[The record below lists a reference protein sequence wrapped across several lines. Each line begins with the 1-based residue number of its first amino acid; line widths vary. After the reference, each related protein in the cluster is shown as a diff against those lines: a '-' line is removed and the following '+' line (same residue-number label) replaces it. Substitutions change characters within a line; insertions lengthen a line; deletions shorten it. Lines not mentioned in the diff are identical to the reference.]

1 MKSAARSPGGDPY
14 WDDPVFWRILA
25 DGRMDERIGALAA
38 KSANFGFLLQHEPL
52 LVLYGA
58 GAEAAIFSDPNGA
71 IVKARQFGEVLATGL
86 VRRSG
91 VKVAGHRQVDRLRAL
106 EHEGFL
112 HGDVGPAFD
121 HLRGIGNR
129 AVHHHLGSDGDP
141 GSQRAALEAV
151 QICFRL
157 GVWFHRLLT
166 GSRDQMPFIPPDPST
181 AADYVRRE
189 EITALGAALEHAR
202 LALVEARLTFED
214 SASRAEAEAE
224 ARRRAEAE
232 LAQARAAQQ
241 ELAALAAELR
251 HELAAVRRQF
261 DASRPSSTLEE
272 RERLS
277 TNAELAARE
286 PLGEAQVRSQLDRM
300 LGDAGWS
307 VQDSGVGQDLWAAQ
321 GVALREVTT
330 TAGRADYLL
339 YVGRKLVGVIEAK
352 REGADLTAAEQ
363 QADGYAEHLTAGQRR
378 AAWRPELPFRYA
390 SDGGAT
396 RFRNALDPDSRSRLV
411 SFFHRPETLARWMHD
426 ADEDMQAPTYRA
438 RLRLRLPELI
448 TEGLR
453 PAQVEAVRG
462 LERSLASGRERAL
475 IQMAT
480 GAGKTHTAVTF
491 SYRLLR
497 YAKAERILF
506 LVDRN
511 NLGSQARSEFENYTT
526 PEDGERFTRLYNVQQ
541 LTGSDMLASSKIVIS
556 TIQRLFLALSGK
568 PVPAGDGDDLD
579 SYETDQDITVCYN
592 AQFPPETFDLIIV
605 DECHRSIYGK
615 WRSVLEYF
623 DSPIVGLT
631 ATPVAQTFGF
641 FGMNLVSEY
650 TYEQAVADGV
660 NVDFDVYRIKTDI
673 SESGA
678 LIAAGTTVPVRD
690 RRTRR
695 QRYED
700 LDDDFRYG
708 AADVG
713 VRVMSKGQMRTV
725 IETFRDR
732 LYTEIFPERGK
743 IPDDRRM
750 VPKTLIFA
758 KNDEH
763 AEEIVETVRDAFGR
777 GNDFCAKIT
786 HKARRP
792 HELLASF
799 RNSAQLRIAVTV
811 DMIATGTDVKALECL
826 IFMRE
831 VRSWAYFE
839 QMKGRA
845 ARTIAQTEFQ
855 AVTPDLPEKTRFVI
869 VDAVG
874 VTENPKVDAA
884 PLERDPVQRQSLEK
898 LLRKV
903 AAGECDSDDVS
914 TLGSRLARLNRDLE
928 DRPRDRE
935 ELARLAG
942 QPLHTIARALID
954 AVSVDAQEEAKSRG
968 GDAALRELL
977 GTALEPLASNAELRT
992 RILEIRRAVN
1002 IVYDLNNADQL
1013 LDAGPVAS
1021 AATAASTLTQWR
1033 EYLAGDD
1040 GEIAAWHTAYAQRT
1054 ASPREVFG
1062 HLEDLATRIARPPRR
1077 WTHDTL
1083 WRAYEAAGLTAA
1095 SGGARHGVADLAA
1108 IIRFELGA
1116 DDHLRPYAATIDR
1129 RYRAWL
1135 ASRERDGARFTDEQ
1149 LWWLDNIAQA
1159 TAMTVRF
1166 DTADLDHV
1174 PFSSRGGTDGFL
1186 AAFGDDQ
1193 AVSILR
1199 ELDQDL
1205 TA

>member
-1 MKSAARSPGGDPY
+1 MDK
-14 WDDPVFWRILA
+14 RI
-25 DGRMDERIGALAA
+25 EALAA
-38 KSANFGFLLQHEPL
+38 KSLNFGFLLQYEPL

-71 IVKARQFGEVLATGL
+71 ITKTRQFGEVLATAL

-91 VKVAGHRQVDRLRAL
+91 IRVAGSRQIDRLRAL

-112 HGDVGPAFD
+112 HGDVSPAFD
-121 HLRGIGNR
+121 YLRDAGNR
-129 AVHHHLGSDGDP
+129 AIHHHLGTDGGP
-141 GSQRAALEAV
+141 RSQRAALEAV
-151 QICFRL
+151 QTCFRL

-166 GSRDQMPFIPPDPST
+166 GSRDQMPFIPPASPAPAGDVGNDS
-181 AADYVRRE
+181 AAALG
-189 EITALGAALEHAR
+189 TALEQAR
-202 LALVEARLTFED
+202 AALVEARLTFEG
-214 SASRAEAEAE
+214 SASRMEAEAR

-232 LAQARAAQQ
+232 LAKARAAQQ
-241 ELAALAAELR
+241 ELAALAAEMR
-251 HELAAVRRQF
+251 QDLAAIRRQF
-261 DASRPSSTLEE
+261 DASQPPATLPE

-277 TNAELAARE
+277 TNAEIAARE
-286 PLGEAQVRSQLDRM
+286 PLGEAQVRQQLDRM
-300 LGDAGWS
+300 LADAGWS
-307 VQDSGVGQDLWAAQ
+307 VQDHGVGQDLWAAQ
-321 GVALREVTT
+321 GVAIREVTT
-330 TAGRADYLL
+330 MAGRADYLL
-339 YVGRKLVGVIEAK
+339 YVSRKLVGVIEAK

-378 AAWRPELPFRYA
+378 VAWRPALAFRYA

-396 RFRNALDPDSRSRLV
+396 RFRNALDPESRSRLV
-411 SFFHRPETLARWMHD
+411 SFFHRPDTLARWMHD
-426 ADEDMQAPTYRA
+426 ADDDNQAPTYRA

-453 PAQVEAVRG
+453 PAQVDAVMG
-462 LERSLASGRERAL
+462 LERSLASGRDRAL

-480 GAGKTHTAVTF
+480 GAGKTYAAATF

-511 NLGSQARSEFENYTT
+511 NLGGQARNEFENYTT
-526 PEDGERFTRLYNVQQ
+526 PEDGEKFTRLYNVQQ
-541 LTGSDMLASSKIVIS
+541 LTGSDMLASSKVVVS
-556 TIQRLFLALSGK
+556 TIQRLFLALSGSTF
-568 PVPAGDGDDLD
+568 PAGDAEDDAD
-579 SYETDQDITVCYN
+579 PYEVDKAITVRYN
-592 AQFPPETFDLIIV
+592 PQFPPETFDLVIV

-623 DSPIVGLT
+623 DAPIVGLT

-708 AADVG
+708 SADIG
-713 VRVMSKGQMRTV
+713 VRVMSRGQMLTV

-732 LYTEIFPERGK
+732 LYTEIFPERSK
-743 IPDDRRM
+743 APEDRRM

-763 AEEIVETVRDAFGR
+763 AEEIVETVRDVFGR

-845 ARTIAQTEFQ
+845 ARTISRTEFQ

-884 PLERDPVQRQSLEK
+884 PLERDPVQRQSLDK

-903 AAGECDSDDVS
+903 AAGECDSEDVS

-935 ELARLAG
+935 ELERLAG
-942 QPLHTIARALID
+942 QPLHGIARALID
-954 AVSVDAQEEAKSRG
+954 AVSTDAQEDARVRG
-968 GDAALRELL
+968 GDTALRELL
-977 GTALEPLASNAELRT
+977 STALEPLAGNAELRA
-992 RILEIRRAVN
+992 RILEIRRAVD
-1002 IVYDLNNADQL
+1002 IVYDLNNTDRPA
-1013 LDAGPVAS
+1013 
-1021 AATAASTLTQWR
+1021 R
-1033 EYLAGDD
+1033 R
-1040 GEIAAWHTAYAQRT
+1040 RT
-1054 ASPREVFG
+1054 
-1062 HLEDLATRIARPPRR
+1062 RR
-1077 WTHDTL
+1077 QC
-1083 WRAYEAAGLTAA
+1083 
-1095 SGGARHGVADLAA
+1095 
-1108 IIRFELGA
+1108 
-1116 DDHLRPYAATIDR
+1116 
-1129 RYRAWL
+1129 
-1135 ASRERDGARFTDEQ
+1135 RDGHVHPGAVAR
-1149 LWWLDNIAQA
+1149 
-1159 TAMTVRF
+1159 
-1166 DTADLDHV
+1166 V
-1174 PFSSRGGTDGFL
+1174 PG
-1186 AAFGDDQ
+1186 
-1193 AVSILR
+1193 R
-1199 ELDQDL
+1199 E
-1205 TA
+1205 